1 MRHVLPANLSANSS
15 AEELVWE
22 KFKEILPNDFISFH
36 NYTVGSRQVDVIVL
50 CPPLGVLI
58 IEVKGHLARNIVDVP
73 DNSLI
78 KVNNGPNVPSPWAQ
92 ALQYWGILVE
102 RLKETGNESVY
113 VMPSVA
119 YPNITEEEFEA
130 VGLARISD
138 LKFTFTQESFAS
150 EAAFLE
156 KVKGI
161 FELGYQDRH
170 LPDLE
175 KYGFKGSIVEKVA
188 EQISPGFELPTRTEP
203 MDGPDQEE
211 AASGSDGDLSAFHDR
226 VYSRLLYIRSKKD
239 FSEEFY
245 QGLLNDWQRGT
256 KILVY
261 SPDQALIDDRQG
273 RIDEQIKELGLSGR
287 DGFGPDD
294 ERFLYDFSSCD
305 DLKVKSFEIVN
316 GDLQQLNRHKA
327 ELEALDESSSFNLG
341 QYEIEHAPLENIV
354 VRAGAGTGKTSSMI
368 SRINYLI
375 WKNRYSPAD
384 LRRALFMIT
393 FTNKATES
401 MQGKLTQNFMRF
413 YLLTKDPAYLAF
425 AEGVADM
432 SISTIHIL
440 AKKIIQRYGSWLG
453 LGKDF
458 AIVSGEYKRRMRL
471 QKRLDEFLRVTPGF
485 GDSFEISMF
494 HLQRRLIGLMSK
506 LDNKNVDIRDP
517 NMDFGRSQHPHF
529 DGLLQV
535 LRETQEEFIEEC
547 TENNTVHL
555 GDLIKR
561 LREIVNGLHSAPVP
575 DFQKIDFLFIDE
587 FQDTDDVQIKLLK
600 DFQQFFGY
608 KYFAV
613 GDVKQCIYRFRGAQV
628 EAFDVLGEDVAYQ
641 LYHLRKNYRTD
652 KGLLDEFNDIF
663 ASWDANELIGYG
675 DQDVLAGTKSLIDRP
690 LIVRQTHSGKDEM
703 WKRLIDDIRTTSS
716 ELDAERWNKAKIAI
730 LVRYNAQIEE
740 VKRMCAKHGI
750 RVETDIDGELFRIHP
765 TIDLYKLILAL
776 KFNRD
781 PACLYNLYTTSYV
794 KDRLPKT
801 ELFHNDEEEL
811 VDWFYEHSPIRNWNE
826 YIERLRTEP
835 ILKVVRDLVDAVN
848 PWGAFGSKNGGKDE
862 AECQRYESYYR
873 NNLDQ
878 LFEQLI
884 AASNIDYL
892 TLNNMLSYLEVMIL
906 TKQEEEARESYDL
919 ESSRARVICTTV
931 HKAKGL
937 EFDTVILPFCSFNID
952 SERVRGDIDVIFEG
966 NQVGYCLT
974 DQNNDIILS
983 NDHYEDLRKKE
994 QQDRLY
1000 EEIRILYVAMTRTIR
1015 QFIYY
1020 SDMKKRGKPE
1030 YCWDKIIGV
1039 R

>member
-1 MRHVLPANLSANSS
+1 MKHVLPANLTANSP
-15 AEELVWE
+15 AEEFVWE
-22 KFKEILPNDFISFH
+22 RFKEILPDGCISFH
-36 NYTVGSRQVDVIVL
+36 NYSVASRQVDVIVL

-58 IEVKGHLARNIVDVP
+58 MEIKGHMARNIVDVP

-92 ALQYWGILVE
+92 ANRYWSILVD
-102 RLKETGNESVY
+102 RLKEAEIESVY
-113 VMPSVA
+113 VMPAVA
-119 YPNITEEEFEA
+119 YPNITEEEFKD
-130 VGLARISD
+130 VKLDKISD
-138 LKFTFTQESFAS
+138 LEFTFTKESFAS
-150 EAAFLE
+150 EAALL
-156 KVKGI
+156 KKIKGI
-161 FELGYQDRH
+161 FELGYTYRQVH
-170 LPDLE
+170 GLE
-175 KYGFKGSIVEKVA
+175 PFGFKGDIVQKVA
-188 EQISPGFELPTRTEP
+188 EQISPGFELSPETEP
-203 MDGPDQEE
+203 IVEPGEEE
-211 AASGSDGDLSAFHDR
+211 AAAGTDDLHDR
-226 VYSRLLYIRSKKD
+226 VYSKLLYIRSKKD
-239 FSEEFY
+239 YPEEFY

-261 SPDQALIDDRQG
+261 SPDQPLIDDLQG
-273 RIDEQIKELGLSGR
+273 RIDEQIKGLGLSVR
-287 DGFGPDD
+287 DGFKPGG
-294 ERFLYDFSSCD
+294 EGFLYDFSSCAE
-305 DLKVKSFEIVN
+305 LKVNSFEITN
-316 GDLQQLNRHKA
+316 GDVEQLNLHKT
-327 ELEALDESSSFNLG
+327 ELEALDKSSSFNLG
-341 QYEIEHAPLENIV
+341 QYEIEHAPLDNIV
-354 VRAGAGTGKTSSMI
+354 VRAGAGTGKTYSMI

-375 WKNRYSPAD
+375 WKNEYSPAD
-384 LRRALFMIT
+384 LRRALVMIT

-401 MQGKLTQNFMRF
+401 MQDKLTQNFVKF
-413 YLLTKDPAYLAF
+413 YLLTKDPVYLAF

-432 SISTIHIL
+432 NISTIHIL

-453 LGKDF
+453 LGKGF
-458 AIVSGEYKRRMRL
+458 TVISGEYKRRMHL
-471 QKRLDEFLRVTPGF
+471 QRRLDEYLRATPGL

-517 NMDFGRSQHPHF
+517 DMDFGTSQHPHF

-547 TENNTVHL
+547 TKNNTVHL

-561 LREIVNGLHSAPVP
+561 LREVINGLNNAPVP
-575 DFQKIDFLFIDE
+575 DFHKIDFLFVDE

-628 EAFDVLGEDVAYQ
+628 EAFDVLGSGITYQ
-641 LYHLRKNYRTD
+641 LYHLTKNYRTD
-652 KGLLDEFNDIF
+652 KRLLYEFNRIF
-663 ASWDANELIGYG
+663 ARWDAQELIAYS
-675 DQDVLAGTKSLIDRP
+675 DKDRLTGTKSLTDRP
-690 LIVRQTHSGKDEM
+690 LIVRQTHSGEDEM
-703 WKRLIDDIRTTSS
+703 WERMIEDIRTTSS
-716 ELDAERWNKAKIAI
+716 ELDERRCDKAKIAI

-740 VKRMCAKHGI
+740 VKRMCGKHGV

-765 TIDLYKLILAL
+765 TIDLYKLVLAL

-801 ELFHNDEEEL
+801 ALFHKDEAEL
-811 VDWFYEHSPIRNWNE
+811 VSWFYENNPIPNWNA
-826 YIERLRTEP
+826 YIKRFRTEP
-835 ILKVVRDLVDAVN
+835 ILKVARDLVNAVK
-848 PWGAFGSKNGGKDE
+848 PWGTFGRQHGGSDD

-884 AASNIDYL
+884 ATSNIDYL

-919 ESSRARVICTTV
+919 ENSRARVICTTV

-937 EFDTVILPFCSFNID
+937 EFDTVILPFCSFNIN
-952 SERVRGDIDVIFEG
+952 SERLRGDIDVIFEG

-974 DQNNDIILS
+974 GENNDIILS
-983 NDHYEDLRKKE
+983 NDHYDNLKTKE

-1000 EEIRILYVAMTRTIR
+1000 EEIRILYVAITRTIR
-1015 QFIYY
+1015 QLIYY
-1020 SDMKKRGKPE
+1020 SDLDKRKPK
-1030 YCWDKIIGV
+1030 YCWDKMIGV